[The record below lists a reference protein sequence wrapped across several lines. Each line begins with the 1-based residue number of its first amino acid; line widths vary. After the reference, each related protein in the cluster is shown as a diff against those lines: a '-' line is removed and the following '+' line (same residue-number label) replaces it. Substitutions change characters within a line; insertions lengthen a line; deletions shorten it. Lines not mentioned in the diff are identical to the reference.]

1 MRDCKSTRE
10 CVYCKLKANHNRSL
24 CPKQFGPQQVIPAE
38 VNVPALKQVGGVGA
52 IDEQVIMQTA
62 RVQLMNRNDETIYKN
77 ARLLLDCG
85 SQRTYISKYMADKLR
100 LKEVGKDF
108 LVVYTFGTSKPDNI
122 ETPVV
127 EIGLRLN
134 SGFIMRMKA
143 NVIPNT
149 HWTNTESTC

>member
-1 MRDCKSTRE
+1 
-10 CVYCKLKANHNRSL
+10 
-24 CPKQFGPQQVIPAE
+24 
-38 VNVPALKQVGGVGA
+38 
-52 IDEQVIMQTA
+52 
-62 RVQLMNRNDETIYKN
+62 MNRNDETIYKN

-100 LKEVGKDF
+100 LKEVRKDF
-108 LVVYTFGTSKPDNI
+108 LVAYTFGTSKPDNI

-143 NVIPNT
+143 NVVPIITGRIQRARVKHAKNCRNT
-149 HWTNTESTC
+149 N